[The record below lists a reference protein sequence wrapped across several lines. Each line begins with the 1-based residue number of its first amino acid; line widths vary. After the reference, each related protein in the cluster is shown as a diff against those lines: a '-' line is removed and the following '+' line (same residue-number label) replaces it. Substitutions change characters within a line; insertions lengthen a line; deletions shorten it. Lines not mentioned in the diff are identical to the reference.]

1 MNKNSRLLFLLA
13 IGLSWLVA
21 CSPANKSG
29 STATK
34 SKRTSTSKLSD
45 QQHML
50 FDRLFYDANK
60 EKMLNNFPEAANLFR
75 KCLQIDPSSAASMYE
90 LANLLYV
97 KGDYVN
103 AESYCRSALTLQPQN
118 EWYQSLYADALTR
131 NKKFADAIKVR
142 EKMCSQFPDRLD
154 LKYDLATAY
163 WYASRFDEAID
174 TYNEI
179 EKISG
184 INRELIERKKLIYI
198 QQNKLDKAIIEVKK
212 LIDSDPSQVMYY
224 GMLAELYAAN
234 KMNEKA
240 MEMYQMI
247 LKIEPE
253 NAMVHLMLSDYYGH
267 QKQPEKAFEEMK
279 LAFNN
284 AGLEIEVKIK
294 QLLPYYSNA
303 EFNDTIKSQAFEL
316 LTILEK
322 THPKEAMAFS
332 IYGDFLYR
340 DKKFTEAKDKYKK
353 AVEIDKDK
361 QSIWI
366 QLLFVES
373 QINDYQAMLTDS
385 KEAMELF
392 PNEPTTFF
400 FNGVANLQLGDNKA
414 AIKSLEKGV
423 DLVVE
428 NKTFEGQFYANL
440 GDAYYRDKQMGKSD
454 SAYEKALEINPKDTY
469 VLNNYSYYL
478 SLRNVDLD
486 KAETMSRQANELEP
500 ENGNSQD
507 TYAWILY
514 AQKKYLDAKIW
525 IEKAIVNGGDKNPVI
540 LEHYGDILFK
550 LNEKNKA
557 LEYWMKAKDAGKGSD
572 FLEKK
577 INEKTLFE

>member
-1 MNKNSRLLFLLA
+1 M
-13 IGLSWLVA
+13 
-21 CSPANKSG
+21 
-29 STATK
+29 
-34 SKRTSTSKLSD
+34 KR
-45 QQHML
+45 
-50 FDRLFYDANK
+50 
-60 EKMLNNFPEAANLFR
+60 
-75 KCLQIDPSSAASMYE
+75 
-90 LANLLYV
+90 
-97 KGDYVN
+97 
-103 AESYCRSALTLQPQN
+103 
-118 EWYQSLYADALTR
+118 
-131 NKKFADAIKVR
+131 
-142 EKMCSQFPDRLD
+142 
-154 LKYDLATAY
+154 
-163 WYASRFDEAID
+163 
-174 TYNEI
+174 
-179 EKISG
+179 
-184 INRELIERKKLIYI
+184 
-198 QQNKLDKAIIEVKK
+198 
-212 LIDSDPSQVMYY
+212 
-224 GMLAELYAAN
+224 
-234 KMNEKA
+234 A

-247 LKIEPE
+247 LKIEPD

-303 EFNDTIKSQAFEL
+303 EYNDTIKSQAFDL
-316 LTILEK
+316 LEILEK

-340 DKKFTEAKDKYKK
+340 DKKFKEAKDKYKK
-353 AVEIDKDK
+353 AVELDKDK

-373 QINDYQAMLTDS
+373 QVNDYQAMLTDS

-400 FNGVANLQLGDNKA
+400 FNGVANLQLGDNKT

-423 DLVVE
+423 DLVVD

-514 AQKKYLDAKIW
+514 AQKKYLDAKLW

-557 LEYWMKAKDAGKGSD
+557 LEYWIKAKDAGKGSD